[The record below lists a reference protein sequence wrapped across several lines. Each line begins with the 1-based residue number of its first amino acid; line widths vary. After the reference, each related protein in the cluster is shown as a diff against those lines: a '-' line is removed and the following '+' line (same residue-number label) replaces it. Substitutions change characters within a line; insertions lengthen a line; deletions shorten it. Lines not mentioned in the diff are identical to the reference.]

1 MRSIH
6 SVLHAL
12 PLVAVLAG
20 ASFQP
25 VFAAP
30 VTADRLV
37 EAASETGSWLTH
49 GRDYREQRFSP
60 LQQINT
66 ETVDQLGLSW
76 YHEFESTRGLE
87 ATPLVIDGVLYT
99 TGNWNHVYAFDAVS
113 GELLWDFDPEVDRA
127 VGIKLCCDAV
137 NRGLAAWGN
146 NLYMGTLDGRL
157 IAMDRDTGK
166 PVWTV
171 QTTDPDK
178 YYSITG
184 APRVVKGKVLI
195 GNGGGEF
202 GVRGYFSA
210 YDAETGDQVWRF
222 YTVPDDPAKETS
234 PILKEVSSTWSG
246 EWWKLGG
253 GGTAWDSMAYDPEL
267 DLLYVGVGNGSPW
280 NREIRSNGEGD
291 NLFLSSIVA
300 VRPDTGEYVWH
311 YQTTPGEE
319 WDYTATQHMILA
331 DLEIDGQLRK
341 VLMQAPKNGNFY
353 VLDRVT
359 GKFIS
364 AKNYVNVNWMTGFD
378 ENGRPQIVPEARYG
392 TTGKPWIAAPSPFGG
407 HNWQPMSFNPETG
420 LVYFPTREMGF
431 PYVPDTNFDP
441 GEKKV
446 NLGADLNAA
455 AMPQDPAIKSAIKAA
470 TKGRLVAWDPIAQK
484 EAWGVDQPVPWNGG
498 TLSTS
503 GGLVFQGDGK
513 GNFKAFDAQTG
524 EEKWSWF
531 AQTGIVAAPVS
542 YSVNGKQYVA
552 IMAGW
557 GGAVPLVVGGELLS
571 ESLATKT
578 NRLLVFGLG
587 GKAQLPEFK
596 QVNKP
601 LTPPPATADAETVQ
615 FGQKQYQTY
624 CTTCHGDSAVS
635 GGVIPDLRY
644 ASDWTFQNWE
654 AIVLDG
660 LYKNRGMVP
669 FDDVIDATD
678 AQAIKSYVI
687 HRAHQTLQ
695 ELEQRNKG
703 ETK

>member
-6 SVLHAL
+6 PVLHAL

-20 ASFQP
+20 ASLQP

-30 VTADRLV
+30 VTTDRLLG
-37 EAASETGSWLTH
+37 AAEETDSWLTH

-66 ETVDQLGLSW
+66 ETIDRLGLSW
-76 YHEFESTRGLE
+76 YHEFQSTRGLE

-99 TGNWNHVYAFDAVS
+99 TGTWNHVYAFDAAS
-113 GELLWDFDPEVDRA
+113 GKLLWDFDPQVDRA

-157 IAMDRDTGK
+157 IAIDRDTGK
-166 PVWTV
+166 PIWIV

-234 PILKEVSSTWSG
+234 PVLKEVASTWSG

-331 DLEIDGQLRK
+331 DLEIEGQMRK

-353 VLDRVT
+353 VLDRET
-359 GKFIS
+359 GEFIS
-364 AKNYVNVNWMTGFD
+364 GKNYVAVNWMTGFD
-378 ENGRPQIVPEARYG
+378 DKGRPNIVPEARYG
-392 TTGKPWIAAPSPFGG
+392 TTGTPWMATPSPFGG

-431 PYVPDTNFDP
+431 PYIPDTNFDP
-441 GEKKV
+441 GPKKL
-446 NLGADLNAA
+446 NLGADLHAA
-455 AMPQDPAIKSAIKAA
+455 AMPQDPEIKAAVKAA
-470 TKGRLVAWDPIAQK
+470 TKGRLVAWDPVKQ
-484 EAWGVDQPVPWNGG
+484 EEVWGVDQPVPWNGG

-513 GNFKAFDAQTG
+513 GNFKAFDARTG
-524 EEKWSWF
+524 DEKWSWF
-531 AQTGIVAAPVS
+531 AQTGIVAAPIS
-542 YSVNGKQYVA
+542 YSIDGRQYVA
-552 IMAGW
+552 VMAGW
-557 GGAVPLVVGGELLS
+557 GGAVPLVVGELVS
-571 ESLATKT
+571 ESLASKT
-578 NRLLVFGLG
+578 NRLLVFSLD
-587 GKAQLPEFK
+587 GKAQLPPFK
-596 QVNKP
+596 QVHKP
-601 LTPPPATADAETVQ
+601 LNPPADTADDETVALGKLRYQQ
-615 FGQKQYQTY
+615 F
-624 CTTCHGDSAVS
+624 CNTCHGDSAVS
-635 GGVIPDLRY
+635 GGVLPDLRY
-644 ASDWTFQNWE
+644 ASEWTFNNWE

-660 LYKNRGMVP
+660 LYRNKGMVP

-703 ETK
+703 KTK